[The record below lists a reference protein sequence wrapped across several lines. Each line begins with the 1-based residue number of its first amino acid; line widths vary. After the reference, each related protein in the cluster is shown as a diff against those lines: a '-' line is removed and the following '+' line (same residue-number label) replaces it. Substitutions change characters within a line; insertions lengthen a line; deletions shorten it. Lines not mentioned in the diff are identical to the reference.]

1 MAGQRGFFDADERL
15 NWLSAAGDPLERLTG
30 VVDFELFRADLERA
44 LNRPERVRG
53 GRPPYDPV
61 PMFKVLVLQTLY
73 TPSGDQYCFARPAG
87 LFFGDA
93 KDDNQQPGLAS
104 AVNAAA
110 MATSE
115 AGNEHDRYRDLGAPG
130 AGRCQRISQF

>member
-1 MAGQRGFFDADERL
+1 MGTAWQPGHRQI
-15 NWLSAAGDPLERLTG
+15 TG
-30 VVDFELFRADLERA
+30 TMRIEETSDRNVIE
-44 LNRPERVRG
+44 VRH
-53 GRPPYDPV
+53 RPP
-61 PMFKVLVLQTLY
+61 
-73 TPSGDQYCFARPAG
+73 TPWIEYFFARPAG

-110 MATSE
+110 MATRE